1 MAITI
6 TFNSFLTALRWKL
19 HSEMNIEVV
28 EGNCEKLRVNLTK
41 MQMLQGWYQNPFFF
55 VFKKGIIHDSRVN
68 PICHF
73 SIP

>member
-1 MAITI
+1 
-6 TFNSFLTALRWKL
+6 
-19 HSEMNIEVV
+19 MNIEVV

-68 PICHF
+68 PICYF